1 MAFNVFKA
9 QEMVAKSSQQAR
21 LQQKAAALRPLVT
34 PPHEQGKSMRF
45 HPTRA
50 QSKLALPGVCYKCS
64 WEGHW
69 SQYCPAFW
77 LLLRPLAL
85 ENGMPPRRFVLYAMP
100 WSSPLT
106 DTRI

>member
-64 WEGHW
+64 TTLVRVLSCLLAAAEAIGTGKWNAPKEV
-69 SQYCPAFW
+69 CP
-77 LLLRPLAL
+77 LCH
-85 ENGMPPRRFVLYAMP
+85 AMEFP
-100 WSSPLT
+100 SH
-106 DTRI
+106 